1 MNIESINDVFLFKWE
16 ELLNA
21 RLPENYENPEDL
33 AAIKDAEDNLG
44 DFKLKTSEDYIL
56 PEEQRMNVFKATKR
70 LILIKQT
77 VSLLISQV

>member
-1 MNIESINDVFLFKWE
+1 LNIESINDVFLFKWE